1 MNRTPSV
8 RTWFPDE
15 IENTLAAVNQAN
27 GAVASAVPTPEM
39 ALYRRGYTDALAAVA
54 VAFGVELR
62 PSQRQFTLAQDQV

>member
-39 ALYRRGYTDALAAVA
+39 ALYRRGYTDALAVLAT
-54 VAFGVELR
+54 AFGLDPLPNHKLPLPQE
-62 PSQRQFTLAQDQV
+62 